1 MLHLP
6 VFLEDL
12 QALLT
17 IHFQHVSPKL
27 VPSAEQF
34 VELPIPE
41 ADYFIFCTFLH
52 FLFWT
57 KQTHLLFPSQS

>member
-41 ADYFIFCTFLH
+41 ADDAVILDGAPVVGAAAT
-52 FLFWT
+52 
-57 KQTHLLFPSQS
+57 